1 MEFSPS
7 NLGVIICTHVHD
19 ASRPVLL
26 IAHGAEGWD
35 FVCGRRDH
43 EGADDFH
50 LVGVGH
56 LIDRDPSLN
65 ECADLPLGFAAERPS
80 VGSPWVRIGL
90 SADEA

>member
-1 MEFSPS
+1 MEFSPT
-7 NLGVIICTHVHD
+7 NLGVIVCKHVFE

-35 FVCGRRDH
+35 FVCGGRDH
-43 EGADDFH
+43 DGVDDFH

-56 LIDRDPSLN
+56 LLDRDRTLN
-65 ECADLPLGFAAERPS
+65 ECADLPRGFEAERPS
-80 VGSPWVRIGL
+80 AGSSWVRSVL